1 MSVRRK
7 NEMIFSRAYDLLQSH
22 EKTLYTQVDI
32 CQRLAIIGKKVSNS
46 LFNKLVKGNRI
57 GDKSLKKIVDGLQE
71 IIEVELRME
80 YDEKAACFVLMDTNE
95 GVSPII
101 LQVKEKP
108 PIPKSPAFHPGGRR
122 TIEEKADFIA
132 PAQKEVVFLG
142 ARLNQFSSYFINR
155 KDADFK
161 EHIINLLKKGVFVKC
176 YMADP
181 DSNNARFYF
190 EDRSSVLPKEKYGER
205 VIPGVIADLLEIKKE
220 LNRLVP
226 QGKFGIYTYN
236 HLPTAHYIS
245 VDTET
250 AMGKML
256 IANYLF
262 GIPRSKVPVIEVHRQ
277 YDARLF
283 DLYKRSLMALIEN
296 AREI

>member
-7 NEMIFSRAYDLLQSH
+7 NEMIFSTAYKLLQSH

-32 CQRLAIIGKKVSNS
+32 CQRLAIVGKKVSNS

-71 IIEVELRME
+71 IIKVELGME
-80 YDEKAACFVLMDTNE
+80 YDGTSEKFTLVDANE
-95 GVSPII
+95 SVSPII
-101 LQVKEKP
+101 LHIKEKT
-108 PIPKSPAFHPGGRR
+108 PIPDSPAFHPGGRR
-122 TIEEKADFIA
+122 TIEEKVDFIA
-132 PAQKEVVFLG
+132 PAQKEVIFLG

-161 EHIINLLKKGVFVKC
+161 EHIIKLLKKGVSIKC

-181 DSNNARFYF
+181 DSNSARFYF
-190 EDRSSVLPKEKYGER
+190 EDRSSFLAKEKYGER

-220 LNRLVP
+220 LNRLAP

-236 HLPTAHYIS
+236 HLPPAHYIS
-245 VDTET
+245 VDAQT
-250 AMGKML
+250 AMGKIL
-256 IANYLF
+256 VANYLF

-277 YDARLF
+277 YDAKLF
-283 DLYKRSLMALIEN
+283 DLYKRSLMALTEN
-296 AREI
+296 AKEI